1 MLTAD
6 QLALMS
12 GPASPLTKEAN
23 ELLCRT
29 GPGTPMGD
37 VVRRYWIPAL
47 LSTELPEPDS
57 APVET
62 RLLGE
67 DLVAFRDTSGRVG
80 LVQWWCSHR
89 GTPLWMGRNEENG
102 LRCLYHGWKYDV
114 EGRCVDQMNEP
125 VEAQYKNKINLVS
138 YPTVEMGGIVWA
150 YMGPSERRP
159 PEPKFEF
166 TQVPESHRHVSKVI
180 QECNWV
186 QAVEGGIDPAHAYIL
201 HSALTN
207 DAPGT
212 AGLKPNNAFMAPD
225 HYRMYV
231 DYTDYGHQF
240 WAMGAAEG
248 KSYVHGHHFVMPWT
262 QLRLHTWIMHIVP
275 GHFYVPIDD
284 ENCMVW
290 NWVYSF
296 TDDPLPDSTRE
307 FEDWRSGN
315 GPGHVDQK
323 TFRSIPN
330 KANKWGL
337 DREAQRTF
345 SFSGIE
351 GVNVQD
357 RAVQEGV
364 GPIIDRSRENL
375 GQSDLPVIGVR
386 KKLMEAVR
394 VVDDGGDPAGAGVSY
409 YGLRAV
415 GRIYDEAIDWRRA
428 SLEEMHPETFAGSG
442 SEAR

>member
-1 MLTAD
+1 MAMLTAEE
-6 QLALMS
+6 LKLMQ
-12 GPASPLTKEAN
+12 GPGSPLSREAN
-23 ELLCRT
+23 DLICRT
-29 GPGTPMGD
+29 GPGTVMGA
-37 VVRRYWIPAL
+37 VVRRYWVPAL
-47 LSTELPEPDS
+47 LSSELPEPDCP
-57 APVET
+57 PVQV

-67 DLVAFRDTSGRVG
+67 DLVGFRDTKGQVG
-80 LVQWWCSHR
+80 IVQWWCPHR
-89 GTPLWMGRNEENG
+89 GTPLWMGRNEEEG
-102 LRCLYHGWKYDV
+102 LRCLYHGWKFDV
-114 EGRCVDQMNEP
+114 SGRCVDQMNEP
-125 VEAQYKNKINLVS
+125 KGAQYGDKVKLVS
-138 YPTVEMGGIVWA
+138 YPTVEIGDIVWT
-150 YMGPSERRP
+150 YMGPEEKRP

-166 TQVPESHRHVSKVI
+166 TQVPESHRHLSKVI

-201 HSALTN
+201 HMALTD

-212 AGLKPNNAFMAPD
+212 AGLKPSNTFSAPD

-240 WAMGAAEG
+240 WAVGSADG
-248 KSYVHGHHFVMPWT
+248 KNYVHGHHFVMPWT

-296 TDDPLPDSTRE
+296 TDEPLPESTRE

-315 GPGHVDQK
+315 GPGHVDQA
-323 TFRSIPN
+323 TFRSIPKRGN
-330 KANKWGL
+330 NWGL
-337 DREAQRTF
+337 DREAQRTI

-357 RAVQEGV
+357 RAVQEGP
-364 GPIIDRSRENL
+364 GPIVDRSRENL
-375 GQSDLPVIGVR
+375 GQSDMPVIGVR

-394 VVDDGGDPAGAGVSY
+394 TVDAGGDPVGTGTSY
-409 YGLRAV
+409 YGLRAI
-415 GRIYDEAIDWRRA
+415 GRVYEQETDWRKA
-428 SLEEMHPETFAGSG
+428 SLEEMHPETFAS
-442 SEAR
+442 SLP